1 MTPSPSD
8 LPTHFGNWEIVSLPF
23 MGEPTGKYNYRAK
36 MVRVRCMKCGYERAH
51 KVSMLK
57 SGASRG
63 CAKCQPAASK
73 RMGWGS
79 NRARRVEAP

>member
-1 MTPSPSD
+1 MTEDIPK
-8 LPTHFGNWEIVSLPF
+8 TFGAWERLGEPF
-23 MGEPTGKYNYRAK
+23 LSEPTGKYNYRAR
-36 MVRVRCMKCGYERAH
+36 MVRVRCMKCGTERAH
-51 KVSMLK
+51 KLSLLK

-79 NRARRVEAP
+79 HGRVA